1 MTSDNLTRDEA
12 TTRSALITVASY
24 QVDLDLTGGDATFGS
39 VTVIRFGCT
48 VPGSSTFINLTAPA
62 VREIILNDTPVSLD
76 AFDGDRITLT
86 GLAAGNVLRVAAD
99 CAYSRSGEGLHR
111 FTDPADGRVYLYSDL
126 ETFDAHRVYA
136 CFDQPDM
143 KASYE
148 LAVTAPADWQVV
160 SNMAPEST
168 APAGRVADGSVLDGS
183 VLDGSALRWRFPPTP
198 VMPTYITAV
207 AAGPYHV
214 VRDEHDGI
222 PLGVYCRQSL
232 AEYLDPDE
240 ILEVTRQ
247 GLDFYH
253 NSFGIKYP
261 FGKYDQLFVPEFKEG
276 AMENAGCVTFVEAY
290 IFRSRVTDF
299 AREARGETILH
310 EMAHMWFGDLVT
322 MRWWDDL
329 WLNESFAT
337 WAGTLAQA
345 EATRWT
351 SAWTT
356 FAQLYKAWA
365 YRQDQLPSTHP
376 IAADIP
382 DIAAVEVNFDGITY
396 AKGASVLKQL
406 VAYVGRENFL
416 AGVRKYFAAHSWGN
430 ATLTDLLA
438 ALEET
443 SGRDLAAWSAEWLQ
457 TAGVNTLRPSYSV
470 DADDRFTE
478 FAVEQEAAAT
488 HPVLRSH
495 RIAIGLYDRTEAGIV
510 RRQRVETD
518 VAGPRTVVP
527 ELTGQPRPDLV
538 LVNDEDLTYA
548 KIRLD
553 DHSLRTLIGPGQGG
567 PGGRGGLGGK
577 FSPQD
582 RGDPGGSP
590 PGAALSP
597 RASAGIGEFTD
608 SLPAA
613 LCWSAA
619 WDMVRDGEMAARDY
633 VRLVLSGV
641 SSVADISV
649 VQTLLRQASQ
659 AVRRFADP
667 GWRETGLA
675 VMAST
680 LRDLLHAAPAGSDT
694 QLAYVR
700 ALAGVATAADD
711 LALLA
716 GLLDGSVVLDGL
728 TVDTDLRWS
737 LLWRLV
743 SRGVSRQDEI
753 DAELARDATDA
764 GERHAAAC
772 RAAIPTAEAKRQAW
786 ETLTG
791 GELPLA
797 MFRAVLAGFADPDQ
811 PQLVGPYREKYFGV
825 VGDVWRNWSSAM
837 AQDFVSG
844 AYAVGAISA
853 ETVELTDAYIEA
865 ADPPA
870 ALRRLLAEGRDDVLR
885 ALRCQARDRQA
896 G

>member
-1 MTSDNLTRDEA
+1 VTANLTRDEA
-12 TTRSALITVASY
+12 AARSAIITVGSY
-24 QVDLDLTGGDATFGS
+24 HVDLDLTGGGDEVFGS
-39 VTVIRFGCT
+39 VSVVRFDCVAT
-48 VPGSSTFINLTAPA
+48 GSASFINLTAPA
-62 VREIILNDTPVSLD
+62 VREITLNGEPVSLD
-76 AFDGDRITLT
+76 AFDGDRITLE
-86 GLAAGNVLRVAAD
+86 GLAASNVLRVVAD

-143 KASYE
+143 KATYE
-148 LAVTAPADWQVV
+148 LAVTAPADWLVV
-160 SNMAPEST
+160 SNMAPESSME
-168 APAGRVADGSVLDGS
+168 DGE
-183 VLDGSALRWRFPPTP
+183 ALRWHFPPTP
-198 VMPTYITAV
+198 VVPTYITAV
-207 AAGPYHV
+207 AAGPYYV

-222 PLGVYCRQSL
+222 PLGVFCRQSL

-240 ILEVTRQ
+240 IFEVTRQ
-247 GLDFYH
+247 GFDFYH

-261 FGKYDQLFVPEFKEG
+261 FEKYDQLFVPEFKEG
-276 AMENAGCVTFVEAY
+276 AMENAGCVTFLESY

-299 AREARGETILH
+299 AREARAETILH

-382 DIAAVEVNFDGITY
+382 DIHAVEVNFDGITY
-396 AKGASVLKQL
+396 AKGAAVLKQL

-416 AGVRKYFAAHSWGN
+416 AGVRKYFAAHAWGN
-430 ATLTDLLA
+430 ATLADLLA

-443 SGRDLAAWSAEWLQ
+443 SGRELASWSREWLQ
-457 TAGVNTLRPSYSV
+457 TAGVNTLRPSYAV
-470 DADDRFTE
+470 DSEGRFTE

-488 HPVLRSH
+488 HPLLRSH
-495 RIAIGLYDRTEAGIV
+495 RIAIGLYDRTEAGLS
-510 RRQRVETD
+510 RRLRVETD
-518 VAGPRTVVP
+518 IAGPRTVIP
-527 ELTGQPRPDLV
+527 ELAGQRRPDLV
-538 LVNDEDLTYA
+538 LVNDDDLTYA

-553 DHSLRTLIGPGQGG
+553 EHSLQTLIEASI
-567 PGGRGGLGGK
+567 GL
-577 FSPQD
+577 FP
-582 RGDPGGSP
+582 
-590 PGAALSP
+590 
-597 RASAGIGEFTD
+597 E

-613 LCWSAA
+613 LCWTAA
-619 WDMVRDGEMAARDY
+619 WDMCRDGEMAARDY

-641 SSVADISV
+641 SSVADIGV

-659 AVRRFADP
+659 ATHRFADP
-667 GWRETGLA
+667 GWRDTGLA
-675 VMAST
+675 LMAGA
-680 LRDLLHAAPAGSDT
+680 LRELLAAAPAGSDA

-700 ALAGVATAADD
+700 AFAGVATSADD

-716 GLLDGSVVLDGL
+716 QLLDGSVRLDGL
-728 TVDTDLRWS
+728 SVDTDLRWA
-737 LLWRLV
+737 LLGRLV
-743 SRGVSRQDEI
+743 SRGARSPSGSGSFGPAEI

-764 GERHAAAC
+764 GQRHAATC
-772 RAAIPTAEAKRQAW
+772 RAAIPTAEAKR
-786 ETLTG
+786 ETWQTLVS
-791 GELPLA
+791 GELTIA
-797 MFRAVLAGFADPDQ
+797 TFRATLAGFVDLDRPD
-811 PQLVGPYREKYFGV
+811 LIEPYRGDYFAV
-825 VGDVWRNWSSAM
+825 VGKVWRDWSSAM

-844 AYAVGAISA
+844 AYLVCPLSP
-853 ETVELTDAYIEA
+853 ETVQATDDYIA
-865 ADPPA
+865 RADPPD
-870 ALRRLLAEGRDDVLR
+870 ALRRLLIEGRDDVLR
-885 ALRCQARDRQA
+885 ALRCQARDRRS

>member
-1 MTSDNLTRDEA
+1 VTSNLTRDEA
-12 TTRSALITVASY
+12 AARSALITVASY
-24 QVDLDLTGGDATFGS
+24 HVDLDLTGGDEVFGS
-39 VTVIRFGCT
+39 VSVTRFDCAA
-48 VPGSSTFINLTAPA
+48 PGSTSFINLTAPA
-62 VREIILNDTPVSLD
+62 VREITLNGEPVGLD

-86 GLAAGNVLRVAAD
+86 GLAASNVLRVAAD

-143 KASYE
+143 KATYE
-148 LAVTAPADWQVV
+148 LAVAAPADWLVV
-160 SNMAPEST
+160 SNMAPESSIAEGET
-168 APAGRVADGSVLDGS
+168 
-183 VLDGSALRWRFPPTP
+183 LRWHFPPTP

-222 PLGVYCRQSL
+222 PLGLFCRQSL

-240 ILEVTRQ
+240 IIEVTRQ
-247 GLDFYH
+247 GFDFFH

-261 FGKYDQLFVPEFKEG
+261 FEKYDQLFVPEFKEG
-276 AMENAGCVTFVEAY
+276 AMENAGCVTFLEAY

-365 YRQDQLPSTHP
+365 NRQDQLPSTHP

-382 DIAAVEVNFDGITY
+382 DIEAVEVNFDGITY

-416 AGVRKYFAAHSWGN
+416 AGVRKYFGAHAWGN
-430 ATLTDLLA
+430 ATLADLLS

-443 SGRDLAAWSAEWLQ
+443 SGRDLASWSREWLQ

-470 DADDRFTE
+470 DADGRFTE

-488 HPVLRSH
+488 HPLLRSH
-495 RIAIGLYDRTEAGIV
+495 RIAIGLYDRTSEGLS
-510 RRQRVETD
+510 RRLRVETD
-518 VAGPRTVVP
+518 VTGPRTAIP
-527 ELTGQPRPDLV
+527 ELAGQSRPDLV
-538 LVNDEDLTYA
+538 LVNDDDLTYA

-553 DHSLRTLIGPGQGG
+553 DHSLRTLID
-567 PGGRGGLGGK
+567 
-577 FSPQD
+577 SI
-582 RGDPGGSP
+582 GS
-590 PGAALSP
+590 
-597 RASAGIGEFTD
+597 FTE

-613 LCWSAA
+613 LCWAAA
-619 WDMVRDGEMAARDY
+619 WDMCRDGEMAARDY
-633 VRLVLSGV
+633 VRLVMSGV
-641 SSVADISV
+641 SSVADISM
-649 VQTLLRQASQ
+649 VQTLLRQAGQ
-659 AVRRFADP
+659 ATHRFADP

-675 VMAST
+675 MMAST
-680 LRDLLHAAPAGSDT
+680 LRGLLRTAPAGSDA

-700 ALAGVATAADD
+700 AFAGVATSAED
-711 LALLA
+711 LTLLA
-716 GLLDGSVVLDGL
+716 ALLDGSERLDGL
-728 TVDTDLRWS
+728 TVDTDLRWA
-737 LLWRLV
+737 LLARLV
-743 SRGVSRQDEI
+743 SRGAPSPSGSGSFGPAEI

-764 GERHAAAC
+764 GERHAATC
-772 RAAIPTAEAKRQAW
+772 RAAIPTAAAKRETW
-786 ETLTG
+786 STLTS
-791 GELPLA
+791 GELTIA
-797 MFRAVLAGFADPDQ
+797 MFRAALAGFVDLDH
-811 PQLVGPYREKYFGV
+811 PQLIEQYRDDYFAV
-825 VGDVWRNWSSAM
+825 VGDIWRNWSSAM

-844 AYAVGAISA
+844 AYVVCALSP
-853 ETVELTDAYIEA
+853 ETVAATDEYLAQAE
-865 ADPPA
+865 PPA
-870 ALRRLLAEGRDDVLR
+870 ALHRLLVEGRDDVLR
-885 ALRCQARDRQA
+885 ALRCQERDRQA
-896 G
+896 S

>member
-1 MTSDNLTRDEA
+1 VTSNLTRDEA
-12 TTRSALITVASY
+12 AARSALITVASCE
-24 QVDLDLTGGDATFGS
+24 VDLDLTSGSETFVS
-39 VTVIRFGCT
+39 VSVLRFDCAE
-48 VPGSSTFINLTAPA
+48 PGASTFVNLTAPA
-62 VREIILNDTPVSLD
+62 VREITLNGAPVGLD
-76 AFDGDRITLT
+76 AFDGDRITLD
-86 GLAAGNVLRVAAD
+86 GLAAGNVLRVVAD

-111 FTDPADGRVYLYSDL
+111 FTDPADERVYLYSDL

-148 LAVTAPADWQVV
+148 LSVTAPADWVVV

-168 APAGRVADGSVLDGS
+168 TEAGQ
-183 VLDGSALRWRFPPTP
+183 ALRWHFPPTP
-198 VMPTYITAV
+198 LMPTYITAV

-214 VRDEHDGI
+214 VRGEHDGI

-232 AEYLDPDE
+232 AGYLDADE

-247 GLDFYH
+247 GFDFFH
-253 NSFGIKYP
+253 KTFGITYP

-276 AMENAGCVTFVEAY
+276 AMENAGCVTFLEAY

-356 FAQLYKAWA
+356 FAQLYKSWA

-382 DIAAVEVNFDGITY
+382 DIHAVEVNFDGITY

-416 AGVRKYFAAHSWGN
+416 AGVRKYFDAHAWGN
-430 ATLTDLLA
+430 ATLADLLA
-438 ALEET
+438 ALEDT
-443 SGRDLAAWSAEWLQ
+443 SGRDLASWSAQWLQ
-457 TAGVNTLRPSYSV
+457 AAGVNTLRASYSV
-470 DADDRFTE
+470 DSGGRFTE
-478 FAVEQEAAAT
+478 FAVEQEAPAS
-488 HPVLRSH
+488 HPTLRSH
-495 RIAIGLYDRTEAGIV
+495 RIAIGLYDLTPAGLS
-510 RRQRVETD
+510 RRSRVEID

-527 ELTGQPRPDLV
+527 ELAGQARPDLV

-553 DHSLRTLIGPGQGG
+553 DHSLRTLVNQIG
-567 PGGRGGLGGK
+567 
-577 FSPQD
+577 S
-582 RGDPGGSP
+582 
-590 PGAALSP
+590 
-597 RASAGIGEFTD
+597 FTD
-608 SLPAA
+608 SLAAA
-613 LCWSAA
+613 LCWAAA
-619 WDMVRDGEMAARDY
+619 WDMCRDGEMAARDY
-633 VRLVLSGV
+633 VRLVMSGL

-649 VQTLLRQASQ
+649 VQTLLRQAGQ
-659 AVRRFADP
+659 AARRFADP
-667 GWRETGLA
+667 GWQAAGLA
-675 VMAST
+675 LMAGT
-680 LRDLLHAAPAGSDT
+680 LRDLLLAAEPGSDA

-700 ALAGVATAADD
+700 AFAGVATTDSD
-711 LALLA
+711 LALLT
-716 GLLDGSVVLDGL
+716 GLFDGSVRLDGL
-728 TVDTDLRWS
+728 SVDTDLRWA
-737 LLWRLV
+737 LLARLV
-743 SRGVSRQDEI
+743 SRGGGPRDFGVAEI
-753 DAELARDATDA
+753 EAELERDATDA
-764 GERHAAAC
+764 GERHAATC
-772 RAAIPTAEAKRQAW
+772 RAGIPTAEAKREAW
-786 ETLTG
+786 RLLSG
-791 GELPLA
+791 GELTIA

-811 PQLVGPYREKYFGV
+811 PELVQPYRDEFFAV
-825 VGDVWRNWSSAM
+825 VGEVWQDWSSAM

-844 AYAVGAISA
+844 VYAVCAISPG
-853 ETVELTDAYIEA
+853 TVEATDAYVDRA
-865 ADPPA
+865 VPPPA
-870 ALRRLLAEGRDDVLR
+870 LQRLLSEGRDDVLR

-896 G
+896 S

>member
-1 MTSDNLTRDEA
+1 MTSNLTRDEA
-12 TTRSALITVASY
+12 AERSALITVSSY
-24 QVDLDLTGGDATFGS
+24 QVDLDLTGDDDTFGS
-39 VTVIRFGCT
+39 VSTVRFGCAA
-48 VPGSSTFINLTAPA
+48 PGSSTHLDLTAPA
-62 VREIILNDTPVSLD
+62 VREITLNDAPVSPD

-86 GLAAGNVLRVAAD
+86 GLAADNVLRVTAD

-111 FTDPADGRVYLYSDL
+111 FADPADGRVYLYSDL
-126 ETFDAHRVYA
+126 ETFDAHRIYA

-143 KASYE
+143 KATYQ

-160 SNMAPEST
+160 SNMAAESRVPDGE
-168 APAGRVADGSVLDGS
+168 AVRWHFPA
-183 VLDGSALRWRFPPTP
+183 TP
-198 VMPTYITAV
+198 VMSTYITAV

-222 PLGVYCRQSL
+222 PLGIYCRQSL
-232 AEYLDPDE
+232 AEHLDPDE
-240 ILEVTRQ
+240 IFEVTRQ
-247 GLDFYH
+247 GFDFFH
-253 NSFGIKYP
+253 SSFGIKYP

-299 AREARGETILH
+299 AREARAETILH

-345 EATRWT
+345 DATRWR

-382 DIAAVEVNFDGITY
+382 DIEAVEVNFDGITY

-416 AGVRKYFAAHSWGN
+416 DGVRKYFAAHAWGN
-430 ATLTDLLA
+430 ATLADLLA

-443 SGRDLAAWSAEWLQ
+443 SGRDLAAWSEQWLQ
-457 TAGVNTLRPSYSV
+457 TAGVNTLRPSYSL
-470 DADDRFTE
+470 DADGRFGE

-495 RIAIGLYDRTEAGIV
+495 RIAIGLYDLTGDGLV

-518 VAGPRTVVP
+518 VAGPRTVIR
-527 ELTGQPRPDLV
+527 ELAGQPQPDLV

-553 DHSLRTLIGPGQGG
+553 EHSLRTLVE
-567 PGGRGGLGGK
+567 
-577 FSPQD
+577 SV
-582 RGDPGGSP
+582 
-590 PGAALSP
+590 
-597 RASAGIGEFTD
+597 GEFTD

-619 WDMVRDGEMAARDY
+619 WDMCRDGEMAARDY
-633 VRLVLSGV
+633 VRLVLSGI

-649 VQTLLRQASQ
+649 VQTLLRQAGQ

-667 GWRETGLA
+667 DWRETGLA
-675 VMAST
+675 LMADA
-680 LRDLLHAAPAGSDT
+680 LRRLLPEAPPGSDA
-694 QLAYVR
+694 QLAYLR
-700 ALAGVATAADD
+700 AFAGTAASGDD

-716 GLLDGSVVLDGL
+716 GLLDGSVVLDGV
-728 TVDTDLRWS
+728 TVDTELRWA
-737 LLWRLV
+737 LLARLV
-743 SRGVSRQDEI
+743 SRGLPGFGEMEI
-753 DAELARDATDA
+753 EAELARDATDA
-764 GERHAAAC
+764 GERHAATC
-772 RAAIPTAEAKRQAW
+772 RAAVPSAEAKQAAW
-786 ETLTG
+786 DTLVA

-797 MFRAVLAGFADPDQ
+797 TFRAVLNGFADPDQ
-811 PQLVGPYREKYFGV
+811 PELMNPYREKYFAV
-825 VGDVWRNWSSAM
+825 VGDVWRDWSSAM
-837 AQDFVSG
+837 AQDFASG
-844 AYAVGAISA
+844 AYTVCALEE
-853 ETVELTDAYIEA
+853 ETVRITDEYIA
-865 ADPPA
+865 ATDPPA
-870 ALRRLLAEGRDDVLR
+870 ALLRLLLEGRDDVLR
-885 ALRCQARDRQA
+885 ALHCQAKDRQARDRQA

>member
-1 MTSDNLTRDEA
+1 MTSNLTRDEA
-12 TTRSALITVASY
+12 ATRSALITVSSY
-24 QVDLDLTGGDATFGS
+24 QVELDLTGDDTTFGS
-39 VTVIRFGCT
+39 VSVIRFGCAA
-48 VPGSSTFINLTAPA
+48 PGSSTHLDLSARA
-62 VREIILNDTPVSLD
+62 VREITLNGSPVGPD

-86 GLAAGNVLRVAAD
+86 GLAADNVLRVAAD
-99 CAYSRSGEGLHR
+99 CAYSHSGEGLHR
-111 FTDPADGRVYLYSDL
+111 FADPADGRVYLYSDL

-143 KASYE
+143 KATYE
-148 LAVTAPADWQVV
+148 LTVTAPADWLVV
-160 SNMAPEST
+160 SNMAPESSE
-168 APAGRVADGSVLDGS
+168 PDGEAV
-183 VLDGSALRWRFPPTP
+183 RWHFPPTP
-198 VMPTYITAV
+198 VMSTYITAV

-214 VRDEHDGI
+214 VRAEHDGI
-222 PLGVYCRQSL
+222 PLGLFCRQSL
-232 AEYLDPDE
+232 ASFLDADE
-240 ILEVTRQ
+240 IFEVTRQ
-247 GLDFYH
+247 GFDFFH
-253 NSFGIKYP
+253 SSFGIKYP

-276 AMENAGCVTFVEAY
+276 AMENAGCVTFVENY

-299 AREARGETILH
+299 AREARAETILH

-351 SAWTT
+351 AAWTT

-376 IAADIP
+376 IAADIG
-382 DIAAVEVNFDGITY
+382 DIAAVELNFDGITY

-416 AGVRKYFAAHSWGN
+416 DGVRKYFAAHAWGN
-430 ATLTDLLA
+430 ATLADLLA

-443 SGRDLAAWSAEWLQ
+443 SGRDLAAWSEQWLQ
-457 TAGVNTLRPSYSV
+457 TAGVNTLRPSYSL
-470 DADDRFTE
+470 DDGGRFTE
-478 FAVEQEAAAT
+478 FAVEQEAPAT

-495 RIAIGLYDRTEAGIV
+495 RIAIGLYDLTGEGLV
-510 RRQRVETD
+510 RRHRVETD

-527 ELTGQPRPDLV
+527 ELAGQPRPDLV

-553 DHSLRTLIGPGQGG
+553 EHSLRTLVESIG
-567 PGGRGGLGGK
+567 
-577 FSPQD
+577 
-582 RGDPGGSP
+582 
-590 PGAALSP
+590 A
-597 RASAGIGEFTD
+597 FTD

-619 WDMVRDGEMAARDY
+619 WDMCRDGEMAARDY
-633 VRLVLSGV
+633 VQLVMLGV

-649 VQTLLRQASQ
+649 VQTLLRQASA
-659 AVRRFADP
+659 AVRRFVDP

-675 VMAST
+675 MMAGA
-680 LRDLLHAAPAGSDT
+680 LRRLLREAPPGSDA
-694 QLAYVR
+694 QLAYLR
-700 ALAGVATAADD
+700 AFTGVAMAGDD

-728 TVDTDLRWS
+728 TVDTDLRWA
-737 LLWRLV
+737 LLGRLV
-743 SRGVSRQDEI
+743 SRGFRGFGEAEI

-772 RAAIPTAEAKRQAW
+772 RAAIPTAGAKQAAW
-786 ETLTG
+786 DTMLSG
-791 GELPLA
+791 QLPLA
-797 MFRAVLAGFADPDQ
+797 TFRAVLAGFADPDQ
-811 PQLVGPYREKYFGV
+811 PELVNAYREQYFAV
-825 VGDVWRNWSSAM
+825 VGDVWRAWSSAT

-844 AYAVGAISA
+844 IYTTCAISE
-853 ETVELTDAYIEA
+853 ETVRATDDYIA
-865 ADPPA
+865 ATDPPA
-870 ALRRLLAEGRDDVLR
+870 ALRRLLLEGRDDVLR
-885 ALRCQARDRQA
+885 ALRNQARDRRA
-896 G
+896 P

>member
-1 MTSDNLTRDEA
+1 
-12 TTRSALITVASY
+12 
-24 QVDLDLTGGDATFGS
+24 
-39 VTVIRFGCT
+39 
-48 VPGSSTFINLTAPA
+48 
-62 VREIILNDTPVSLD
+62 VREITLNDTPVSLD
-76 AFDGDRITLT
+76 AFDGNRITLT
-86 GLAAGNVLRVAAD
+86 GLAAQNVLRVVAD

-168 APAGRVADGSVLDGS
+168 VPDGG
-183 VLDGSALRWRFPPTP
+183 ALRWHFPPTP

-207 AAGPYHV
+207 AAGPYYAVH
-214 VRDEHDGI
+214 DEHDGI

-232 AEYLDPDE
+232 ASYLDADE

-247 GLDFYH
+247 GFDFYH

-337 WAGTLAQA
+337 WAGTLAEA

-416 AGVRKYFAAHSWGN
+416 DAVRKYFAAHAWGN
-430 ATLTDLLA
+430 ATLADLLA

-443 SGRDLAAWSAEWLQ
+443 SGRDLATWSAEWLQ

-478 FAVEQEAAAT
+478 FAVEQEAPAT

-495 RIAIGLYDRTEAGIV
+495 RIAIGLYDRTPGDEAGLV
-510 RRQRVETD
+510 RRQRIETD
-518 VAGPRTVVP
+518 VAGPRTVIP
-527 ELTGQPRPDLV
+527 ELVGQPRPDLV
-538 LVNDEDLTYA
+538 LVNDDDLTYA

-553 DHSLRTLIGPGQGG
+553 DHSLRTLVDSIG
-567 PGGRGGLGGK
+567 
-577 FSPQD
+577 
-582 RGDPGGSP
+582 
-590 PGAALSP
+590 A
-597 RASAGIGEFTD
+597 FTD

-613 LCWSAA
+613 LCWSAT

-633 VRLVLSGV
+633 VRLVLSGI

-667 GWRETGLA
+667 GWRQTGLA
-675 VMAST
+675 LMAST
-680 LRDLLHAAPAGSDT
+680 LRDLLRDAPAGSDT

-700 ALAGVATAADD
+700 AFAGVAVSADD

-716 GLLDGSVVLDGL
+716 GLLDGSVMLDGL

-737 LLWRLV
+737 LLGRLV
-743 SRGVSRQDEI
+743 SRGACGNDEI

-772 RAAIPTAEAKRQAW
+772 RAAIPTAKAKREAW
-786 ETLTG
+786 DTMTG
-791 GELPLA
+791 GEQTLA
-797 MFRAVLAGFADPDQ
+797 TFRATLSGFADPDQ
-811 PQLVGPYREKYFGV
+811 PELMEPYREKFFAV
-825 VGDVWRNWSSAM
+825 VGDIWRDWSSAM

-844 AYAVGAISA
+844 VYTVCAISP
-853 ETVELTDAYIEA
+853 ETVEATDAYIEA
-865 ADPPA
+865 AQPPA
-870 ALRRLLAEGRDDVLR
+870 ALRRLLTEGRDDVLR
-885 ALRCQARDRQA
+885 ALRCQARDRRA
-896 G
+896 S

>member
-1 MTSDNLTRDEA
+1 VELG
-12 TTRSALITVASY
+12 L
-24 QVDLDLTGGDATFGS
+24 VDGDSRFGS
-39 VTVIRFGCT
+39 ISVIRFGCGA
-48 VPGSSTFINLTAPA
+48 PGSSTFIDLTAPA
-62 VREIILNDTPVSLD
+62 VREITLNDEPVSLD
-76 AFDGDRITLT
+76 AFDGDRITLED
-86 GLAAGNVLRVAAD
+86 LAPENVLRVVAE

-111 FTDPADGRVYLYSDL
+111 FTDPVDGRVYLYSDL

-148 LAVTAPADWQVV
+148 LTVTAQEDWLVV
-160 SNMAPEST
+160 SNMAPESRL
-168 APAGRVADGSVLDGS
+168 PVAG
-183 VLDGSALRWRFPPTP
+183 ALRWHFPPTS

-214 VRDEHDGI
+214 VRDTHDGI
-222 PLGVYCRQSL
+222 PLGLFCRQSL
-232 AEYLDPDE
+232 AEYLDADE

-247 GLDFYH
+247 GFDFYH
-253 NSFGIKYP
+253 DSFGIRYP

-276 AMENAGCVTFVEAY
+276 AMENAGCVTFLEAY

-299 AREARGETILH
+299 AHEARAETILH

-337 WAGTLAQA
+337 WAGTLAQS

-351 SAWTT
+351 AAWTT

-382 DIAAVEVNFDGITY
+382 DIHAVEVNFDGITY
-396 AKGASVLKQL
+396 AKGAAVLKQL

-416 AGVRKYFAAHSWGN
+416 DGVRKYFAGHAFGN
-430 ATLTDLLA
+430 ATLADLLA

-443 SGRDLAAWSAEWLQ
+443 SGRDLTSWSAEWLQ

-470 DADDRFTE
+470 DADGLFSE
-478 FAVEQEAAAT
+478 FVVEQEAAAT

-495 RIAIGLYDRTEAGIV
+495 RIAIGLYDQTEAGIT
-510 RRQRVETD
+510 RRHRIETD
-518 VAGPRTVVP
+518 VAGPRTVIA
-527 ELTGQPRPDLV
+527 ELAGQPRPDLV
-538 LVNDEDLTYA
+538 LVNDDDLTYA

-553 DHSLRTLIGPGQGG
+553 EHSLRTLIGAD
-567 PGGRGGLGGK
+567 GRGHAGG
-577 FSPQD
+577 
-582 RGDPGGSP
+582 
-590 PGAALSP
+590 
-597 RASAGIGEFTD
+597 GIGAFTD

-619 WDMVRDGEMAARDY
+619 WDMCRDGEMAGRDY

-667 GWRETGLA
+667 GWREAGLTL
-675 VMAST
+675 MASK
-680 LRDLLHAAPAGSDT
+680 LRGLLDAAPAGSDL

-700 ALAGVATAADD
+700 AFAGVATSGHD

-716 GLLDGSVVLDGL
+716 GLLDGSVVIDGL
-728 TVDTDLRWS
+728 SVDTDLRWA
-737 LLWRLV
+737 LLLRLV
-743 SRGVSRQDEI
+743 SRGTAAAEPGFAVFGVFGSKEI

-764 GERHAAAC
+764 GERNAATC
-772 RAAIPTAEAKRQAW
+772 RAAIPSAEAKRETW
-786 ETLTG
+786 ELLTR
-791 GELPLA
+791 GEQTIA
-797 MFRAVLAGFADPDQ
+797 AFRATLGGFTDADHPELMEPYLA
-811 PQLVGPYREKYFGV
+811 KYFEVIG
-825 VGDVWRNWSSAM
+825 GVWRDWSSAM
-837 AQDFVSG
+837 AQDFVSDV
-844 AYAVGAISA
+844 YTVGTISA
-853 ETVELTDAYIEA
+853 ETVEATDAYITAEQ
-865 ADPPA
+865 PPA
-870 ALRRLLAEGRDDVLR
+870 ALRRLLVEGRDDVLR

-896 G
+896 A

>member
-12 TTRSALITVASY
+12 ATRSALITVASY
-24 QVDLDLTGGDATFGS
+24 QVDLDLTVGDATFGS
-39 VTVIRFGCT
+39 VSVVRFGC
-48 VPGSSTFINLTAPA
+48 VAPGSSTFINLTAAA
-62 VREIILNDTPVSLD
+62 VREITLNDTPLSLD
-76 AFDGDRITLT
+76 AFDGNRITLT
-86 GLAAGNVLRVAAD
+86 GLAAENVLRVVAD

-126 ETFDAHRVYA
+126 ETFDAHRIYA

-143 KASYE
+143 KASYK

-168 APAGRVADGSVLDGS
+168 VPDGSVPDG
-183 VLDGSALRWRFPPTP
+183 GALRWLFPPTP

-232 AEYLDPDE
+232 ASYLDADE

-247 GLDFYH
+247 GFDFYH

-416 AGVRKYFAAHSWGN
+416 DGVRKYFAAHAWGN
-430 ATLTDLLA
+430 ATLADLLA

-470 DADDRFTE
+470 DADGRFTE
-478 FAVEQEAAAT
+478 FAVEQEAPAT

-495 RIAIGLYDRTEAGIV
+495 RIAIGLYDRTSGDRAGLV

-527 ELTGQPRPDLV
+527 ELAGQPQPDLV
-538 LVNDEDLTYA
+538 LVNDDDLTYA

-553 DHSLRTLIGPGQGG
+553 DHSLRTLVDSIG
-567 PGGRGGLGGK
+567 
-577 FSPQD
+577 
-582 RGDPGGSP
+582 
-590 PGAALSP
+590 A
-597 RASAGIGEFTD
+597 FTD

-633 VRLVLSGV
+633 VRLVLSGI

-649 VQTLLRQASQ
+649 VQTLLRQAGQ

-667 GWRETGLA
+667 GWREAGLA
-675 VMAST
+675 LMAGA
-680 LRDLLHAAPAGSDT
+680 LRDLLHDAPAGSDT

-700 ALAGVATAADD
+700 AFAGVAISADD

-728 TVDTDLRWS
+728 SVDTDLRWS

-743 SRGVSRQDEI
+743 SRGVRGENEI

-772 RAAIPTAEAKRQAW
+772 RAAIPTAEAKQQAW
-786 ETLTG
+786 ETMIG
-791 GELPLA
+791 GELTLA
-797 MFRAVLAGFADPDQ
+797 MFRAVLTGFADPDQ
-811 PQLVGPYREKYFGV
+811 PQLLAPYREKYFKV
-825 VGDVWRNWSSAM
+825 VGDVWRNWSSAT

-844 AYAVGAISA
+844 VYAVCPISA
-853 ETVELTDAYIEA
+853 ETVEMSDDYIRA

-870 ALRRLLAEGRDDVLR
+870 ALRRLLVEGRDDVLR

-896 G
+896 GRVQAAG

>member
-12 TTRSALITVASY
+12 ATRSALITVASY
-24 QVDLDLTGGDATFGS
+24 QVDLDLTGSDATFGS
-39 VTVIRFGCT
+39 VSVVRFGCAT
-48 VPGSSTFINLTAPA
+48 PGSSTFINLTAPA
-62 VREIILNDTPVSLD
+62 VREITLNDAPVSLD
-76 AFDGDRITLT
+76 AFDGNRITLT
-86 GLAAGNVLRVAAD
+86 RLAAENVLRVVAD

-168 APAGRVADGSVLDGS
+168 VPDGE
-183 VLDGSALRWRFPPTP
+183 ALRWHFPATP

-232 AEYLDPDE
+232 ASYLDADE

-247 GLDFYH
+247 GFDFFH
-253 NSFGIKYP
+253 SSFGIKYP

-337 WAGTLAQA
+337 WAGTLAQV

-396 AKGASVLKQL
+396 AKGAAVLKQL

-416 AGVRKYFAAHSWGN
+416 DGVRKYFAVHAWGN
-430 ATLTDLLA
+430 ATLADLLA

-443 SGRDLAAWSAEWLQ
+443 SGRDLAAWSTEWLQ

-470 DADDRFTE
+470 DADGRFAE
-478 FAVEQEAAAT
+478 FAVEQEAPAS

-495 RIAIGLYDRTEAGIV
+495 RIAIGLYDRTSAGLV

-518 VAGPRTVVP
+518 VAGPRTVVL
-527 ELTGQPRPDLV
+527 ELVGQPRPDLV
-538 LVNDEDLTYA
+538 LVNDDDLTYA

-553 DHSLRTLIGPGQGG
+553 DHSLHTLVG
-567 PGGRGGLGGK
+567 PGG
-577 FSPQD
+577 S
-582 RGDPGGSP
+582 GGS
-590 PGAALSP
+590 SP
-597 RASAGIGEFTD
+597 RASSSIGAFTD

-633 VRLVLSGV
+633 VRLVLSGI

-649 VQTLLRQASQ
+649 VQTLLRQAGQ

-667 GWRETGLA
+667 AWRQTGMTL
-675 VMAST
+675 MAEA
-680 LRDLLHAAPAGSDT
+680 LRDLLHDAPADSDT

-700 ALAGVATAADD
+700 AFAGVAISADD

-716 GLLDGSVVLDGL
+716 GLLDGSVVLGGL
-728 TVDTDLRWS
+728 SVDTDLRWS

-743 SRGVSRQDEI
+743 SRGARGEDEI

-764 GERHAAAC
+764 GERHAASC
-772 RAAIPTAEAKRQAW
+772 RAAIPTAEAKQQDW
-786 ETLTG
+786 ETLIG
-791 GELPLA
+791 GELTLA
-797 MFRAVLAGFADPDQ
+797 MFRAVLTGFADPDQ
-811 PQLVGPYREKYFGV
+811 PELLAPYREKYFEV

-844 AYAVGAISA
+844 VYAVCPISP
-853 ETVELTDAYIEA
+853 ETVEMTDAFIRA

-870 ALRRLLAEGRDDVLR
+870 ALRRLLIEGRDDVLR
-885 ALRCQARDRQA
+885 ALRCQDRDRQE

>member
-1 MTSDNLTRDEA
+1 MTSNLTRDEA
-12 TTRSALITVASY
+12 ATRSALITVASY
-24 QVDLDLTGGDATFGS
+24 QVDLDFTGSDVTFDS
-39 VTVIRFGCT
+39 VSVVKFGCA

-62 VREIILNDTPVSLD
+62 VREITLNDAPVSLD
-76 AFDGDRITLT
+76 AFDGDRIALT
-86 GLAAGNVLRVAAD
+86 GLAADNELRVAAD

-168 APAGRVADGSVLDGS
+168 IPDGSVSDG
-183 VLDGSALRWRFPPTP
+183 GGLRWRFPPTP

-232 AEYLDPDE
+232 ASYLDADE

-247 GLDFYH
+247 GFDFYH

-416 AGVRKYFAAHSWGN
+416 DGVRKYFAAHAWGN
-430 ATLTDLLA
+430 ATLADLLA

-457 TAGVNTLRPSYSV
+457 TAGVNTLRPSYAV
-470 DADDRFTE
+470 DADGRFTE

-495 RIAIGLYDRTEAGIV
+495 RIAIGLYDRASGSSRVEAGLV
-510 RRQRVETD
+510 RRQRVEID

-527 ELTGQPRPDLV
+527 ELAGQPRPDLV

-553 DHSLRTLIGPGQGG
+553 DHSLRTLVG
-567 PGGRGGLGGK
+567 PGG
-577 FSPQD
+577 S
-582 RGDPGGSP
+582 GGS
-590 PGAALSP
+590 SP
-597 RASAGIGEFTD
+597 RVSSSIGAFTD
-608 SLPAA
+608 SLAAA

-633 VRLVLSGV
+633 VRLVLSGI

-675 VMAST
+675 LMAST
-680 LRDLLHAAPAGSDT
+680 LRDLLRDAAAGSDT
-694 QLAYVR
+694 QLAYIR
-700 ALAGVATAADD
+700 AFAGVATSAAD

-716 GLLDGSVVLDGL
+716 GLLDGSEVLDGL

-743 SRGVSRQDEI
+743 SRGTSGTDEI

-764 GERHAAAC
+764 GERHAAGC
-772 RAAIPTAEAKRQAW
+772 RAAIPTVEAKHQAW
-786 ETLTG
+786 ETLIA
-791 GELPLA
+791 GELTIA
-797 MFRAVLAGFADPDQ
+797 MFRAMLAGFADPDQ
-811 PQLVGPYREKYFGV
+811 SQLVEPYREEYFEV
-825 VGDVWRNWSSAM
+825 VGDVWRDWSSAM
-837 AQDFVSG
+837 AQDFASG
-844 AYAVGAISA
+844 IYAVAPISA
-853 ETVELTDAYIEA
+853 ETVEVTDAYIKA

-870 ALRRLLAEGRDDVLR
+870 ALRRLLTEGRDDVLR

-896 G
+896 SS

>member
-1 MTSDNLTRDEA
+1 VTSNLSRDEA
-12 TTRSALITVASY
+12 AVRSALITVASY
-24 QVDLDLTGGDATFGS
+24 HVDLDLTGGDEVFGS
-39 VTVIRFGCT
+39 VSVIRFDCGA
-48 VPGSSTFINLTAPA
+48 PGSTSFINLTAPA
-62 VREIILNDTPVSLD
+62 VREINLNGAQISPD
-76 AFDGDRITLT
+76 AFDGDRITLS
-86 GLAAGNVLRVAAD
+86 GLTASNVLRVVAD

-143 KASYE
+143 KATYE
-148 LAVTAPADWQVV
+148 LAATAPADWLVV
-160 SNMAPEST
+160 SNMAPESSI
-168 APAGRVADGSVLDGS
+168 ADGE
-183 VLDGSALRWRFPPTP
+183 ALRWHFPPTP
-198 VMPTYITAV
+198 VVPTYITAV

-222 PLGVYCRQSL
+222 PLGVFCRQSL
-232 AEYLDPDE
+232 AQYLDPGE

-247 GLDFYH
+247 GFDFYH

-261 FGKYDQLFVPEFKEG
+261 FEKYDQLFVPEFKEG
-276 AMENAGCVTFVEAY
+276 AMENAGCVTFLESY

-356 FAQLYKAWA
+356 FAQLYKSWA

-382 DIAAVEVNFDGITY
+382 DIEAVEVNFDGITY

-416 AGVRKYFAAHSWGN
+416 AGVRKYFAAHAWGN
-430 ATLTDLLA
+430 ATLADLLS

-443 SGRDLAAWSAEWLQ
+443 SGRDLASWSREWLQ
-457 TAGVNTLRPSYSV
+457 TAGVNTLRPSYAV
-470 DADDRFTE
+470 DAEGRFTE

-488 HPVLRSH
+488 HPLLRSH
-495 RIAIGLYDRTEAGIV
+495 RIAIGLYDQTEAGLS
-510 RRQRVETD
+510 RRLRVETD
-518 VAGPRTVVP
+518 VAGPRTVIP
-527 ELTGQPRPDLV
+527 ELTGQQRPDLV
-538 LVNDEDLTYA
+538 LVNDDDLSYA
-548 KIRLD
+548 KTRLD
-553 DHSLRTLIGPGQGG
+553 EHSLQTLIDSI
-567 PGGRGGLGGK
+567 GL
-577 FSPQD
+577 
-582 RGDPGGSP
+582 
-590 PGAALSP
+590 
-597 RASAGIGEFTD
+597 FTE

-613 LCWSAA
+613 LCWTAA
-619 WDMVRDGEMAARDY
+619 WDMCRDGEMAARDY
-633 VRLVLSGV
+633 VRLVLSGI

-649 VQTLLRQASQ
+649 VQTLLRQAGQ
-659 AVRRFADP
+659 AARRFADP

-675 VMAST
+675 MIASA
-680 LRDLLHAAPAGSDT
+680 LRDLLRTAPAGSDA
-694 QLAYVR
+694 QLAYLR
-700 ALAGVATAADD
+700 AFAGVATSADD
-711 LALLA
+711 LTLLA
-716 GLLDGSVVLDGL
+716 ELLDGSVRLDGL
-728 TVDTDLRWS
+728 SVDTDLRWA
-737 LLWRLV
+737 LLARLV
-743 SRGVSRQDEI
+743 SRGAPSPSGSGSFGPAEI
-753 DAELARDATDA
+753 NAELARDATDA
-764 GERHAAAC
+764 GERHAATC
-772 RAAIPTAEAKRQAW
+772 RAAIPTAEAKR
-786 ETLTG
+786 ETWRTLVS
-791 GELPLA
+791 GELTIA
-797 MFRAVLAGFADPDQ
+797 MFRAALAGFVDLDHPE
-811 PQLVGPYREKYFGV
+811 LIEPYRADYFAV
-825 VGDVWRNWSSAM
+825 VGDVWRDWSSAM

-844 AYAVGAISA
+844 AYIVGALSP
-853 ETVELTDAYIEA
+853 ETVAATDEYIARAE
-865 ADPPA
+865 PPA
-870 ALRRLLAEGRDDVLR
+870 ALRRLLNEGRDDVLR

>member
-1 MTSDNLTRDEA
+1 VTSNLTRDEA
-12 TTRSALITVASY
+12 MARSALIQVTSY
-24 QVDLDLTGGDATFGS
+24 EVELDLLGGDTTFGS
-39 VTVIRFGCT
+39 VSVIRFSCGA
-48 VPGSSTFINLTAPA
+48 PGSATFVNLTAPV
-62 VREIILNDTPVSLD
+62 VRQITLNDEPVSLD
-76 AFDGDRITLT
+76 AFDGDRITVT
-86 GLAAGNVLRVAAD
+86 DLAPENILRVEAE
-99 CAYSRSGEGLHR
+99 CVYSRSGEGLHR
-111 FTDPADGRVYLYSDL
+111 FADPVDGHVYLYSDL

-148 LAVTAPADWQVV
+148 LTVTAPADWLVV
-160 SNMAPEST
+160 SNMAPES
-168 APAGRVADGSVLDGS
+168 AIPAGD
-183 VLDGSALRWRFPPTP
+183 ALRWHFPPTP
-198 VMPTYITAV
+198 LMPTYITAV
-207 AAGPYHV
+207 AAGPWHV

-232 AEYLDPDE
+232 AEYLDADE

-247 GLDFYH
+247 GFDFYH
-253 NSFGIKYP
+253 SSFGIKYP

-276 AMENAGCVTFVEAY
+276 AMENAGCVTFLEAY

-337 WAGTLAQA
+337 WAGTLAQS

-382 DIAAVEVNFDGITY
+382 DIHAVEVNFDGITY
-396 AKGASVLKQL
+396 AKGAAVLKQL
-406 VAYVGRENFL
+406 VAYVGRDNFL
-416 AGVRKYFAAHSWGN
+416 DGVRKYFAGHAFGN
-430 ATLTDLLA
+430 ATLADLLT

-443 SGRDLAAWSAEWLQ
+443 SGRDLASWSTEWLQ
-457 TAGVNTLRPSYSV
+457 TAGVNTLRPSYLLDEDGSF
-470 DADDRFTE
+470 AE
-478 FAVEQEAAAT
+478 FAVVQEAAAS

-495 RIAIGLYDRTEAGIV
+495 RIAIGLYDRTDTGLT
-510 RRQRVETD
+510 RRHRIETD
-518 VAGPRTVVP
+518 ISGPRTVIA
-527 ELTGQPRPDLV
+527 ELAGQPRPDLV
-538 LVNDEDLTYA
+538 LVNDDDLTYA

-553 DHSLRTLIGPGQGG
+553 DHSLRTLVTAIGG
-567 PGGRGGLGGK
+567 
-577 FSPQD
+577 
-582 RGDPGGSP
+582 
-590 PGAALSP
+590 
-597 RASAGIGEFTD
+597 FTD

-619 WDMVRDGEMAARDY
+619 WDMCRDGEMAARDY
-633 VRLVLSGV
+633 VRLVLAGI

-667 GWRETGLA
+667 AWRDTGLA
-675 VMAST
+675 AMADA
-680 LRDLLHAAPAGSDT
+680 LRGLLHAAPAGSDL

-700 ALAGVATAADD
+700 AFSGVATSEAD

-728 TVDTDLRWS
+728 SVDTDLRWS
-737 LLWRLV
+737 LLWRLID
-743 SRGVSRQDEI
+743 RGAADFGPAAI

-764 GERHAAAC
+764 GERHAATC
-772 RAAIPTAEAKRQAW
+772 RAAIPAPGAKQQTWAMLTA
-786 ETLTG
+786 
-791 GELPLA
+791 GEQTIA
-797 MFRAVLAGFADPDQ
+797 TFRASLAGFVDPDQ
-811 PQLVGPYREKYFGV
+811 PELMEPYREKYFDVIGA
-825 VGDVWRNWSSAM
+825 VWRDWSSTM

-844 AYAVGAISA
+844 AYAVGAISLD
-853 ETVELTDAYIEA
+853 TVEATDAYIA
-865 ADPPA
+865 AAQPPA
-870 ALRRLLAEGRDDVLR
+870 ALRRLLTEGRDDVLR
-885 ALRCQARDRQA
+885 ALRCQARDRQE

>member
-1 MTSDNLTRDEA
+1 VTSNLTRDEA
-12 TTRSALITVASY
+12 AARSALITVASCE
-24 QVDLDLTGGDATFGS
+24 VDLDLTSGSETFVS
-39 VTVIRFGCT
+39 VSVLRFDCAE
-48 VPGSSTFINLTAPA
+48 PGASTFVNLTAPA
-62 VREIILNDTPVSLD
+62 VREITLNGAPVGLD
-76 AFDGDRITLT
+76 AFDGDRITLD
-86 GLAAGNVLRVAAD
+86 GLAAGNVLRVVAE

-111 FTDPADGRVYLYSDL
+111 FTDPADERVYLYSDL

-148 LAVTAPADWQVV
+148 LSVTAPADWVVV

-168 APAGRVADGSVLDGS
+168 TEAGQ
-183 VLDGSALRWRFPPTP
+183 ALRWHFPPTP
-198 VMPTYITAV
+198 LMPTYITAV

-214 VRDEHDGI
+214 VRGEHDGI

-232 AEYLDPDE
+232 AGYLDADE

-247 GLDFYH
+247 GFDFFH
-253 NSFGIKYP
+253 KTFGITYP

-276 AMENAGCVTFVEAY
+276 AMENAGCVTFLEAY

-356 FAQLYKAWA
+356 FAQLYKSWA

-382 DIAAVEVNFDGITY
+382 DIHAVEVNFDGITY

-416 AGVRKYFAAHSWGN
+416 AGVRKYFDAHAWGN
-430 ATLTDLLA
+430 ATLADLLA
-438 ALEET
+438 ALEDT
-443 SGRDLAAWSAEWLQ
+443 SGRDLASWSAQWLQ
-457 TAGVNTLRPSYSV
+457 AAGVNTLRASYSV
-470 DADDRFTE
+470 DSGGRFTE
-478 FAVEQEAAAT
+478 FAVEQEAPAS
-488 HPVLRSH
+488 HPTLRSH
-495 RIAIGLYDRTEAGIV
+495 RIAIGLYDLTPAGLS
-510 RRQRVETD
+510 RRSRVEID

-527 ELTGQPRPDLV
+527 ELAGQARPDLV

-553 DHSLRTLIGPGQGG
+553 DHSLRTLVNQIG
-567 PGGRGGLGGK
+567 
-577 FSPQD
+577 S
-582 RGDPGGSP
+582 
-590 PGAALSP
+590 
-597 RASAGIGEFTD
+597 FTD
-608 SLPAA
+608 SLAAA
-613 LCWSAA
+613 LCWAAA
-619 WDMVRDGEMAARDY
+619 WDMCRDGEMAARDY
-633 VRLVLSGV
+633 VRLVMSGL

-649 VQTLLRQASQ
+649 VQTLLRQAGQ
-659 AVRRFADP
+659 AARRFADP
-667 GWRETGLA
+667 GWQAAGLA
-675 VMAST
+675 LMAGT
-680 LRDLLHAAPAGSDT
+680 LRDLLLAAEPGSDA

-700 ALAGVATAADD
+700 AFAGVATTDSD
-711 LALLA
+711 LALLT
-716 GLLDGSVVLDGL
+716 GLFDGSVRLDGL
-728 TVDTDLRWS
+728 SVDTDLRWA
-737 LLWRLV
+737 LLARLV
-743 SRGVSRQDEI
+743 SRGGGPRGFGVAEI
-753 DAELARDATDA
+753 KAELERDATDA
-764 GERHAAAC
+764 GERHAATC
-772 RAAIPTAEAKRQAW
+772 RAGIPTAEAKREAW
-786 ETLTG
+786 RLLSG
-791 GELPLA
+791 GELTIA

-811 PQLVGPYREKYFGV
+811 PELVQPYRDEFFAV
-825 VGDVWRNWSSAM
+825 VGEVWQDWSSAM

-844 AYAVGAISA
+844 VYAVCAISPG
-853 ETVELTDAYIEA
+853 TVEATDAYVDRA
-865 ADPPA
+865 VPPPA
-870 ALRRLLAEGRDDVLR
+870 LQRLLSEGRDDVLR

-896 G
+896 S

>member
-1 MTSDNLTRDEA
+1 VTSNLTRDEA
-12 TTRSALITVASY
+12 ATRSALITVTSY
-24 QVDLDLTGGDATFGS
+24 QVDLDLTARADDDTTFGS
-39 VTVIRFGCT
+39 VSVIRFGCAA
-48 VPGSSTFINLTAPA
+48 PGAATFVDLTAPA
-62 VREIILNDTPVSLD
+62 VREITLNGAPVGLD
-76 AFDGDRITLT
+76 AFDGDRIALT
-86 GLAAGNVLRVAAD
+86 GLAAGNVLRVVAD

-111 FTDPADGRVYLYSDL
+111 FTDPVDDRVYLYSDL
-126 ETFDAHRVYA
+126 ETFDAHQVYA

-160 SNMAPEST
+160 SNMAPDST
-168 APAGRVADGSVLDGS
+168 VPAPDGQ
-183 VLDGSALRWRFPPTP
+183 ALRWQFPPTP
-198 VMPTYITAV
+198 VLPTYITAV

-232 AEYLDPDE
+232 AEYLDADE
-240 ILEVTRQ
+240 IFEVTRQ
-247 GLDFYH
+247 GFDFFH
-253 NSFGIKYP
+253 HSFGIKYP

-299 AREARGETILH
+299 AREARAETILH

-382 DIAAVEVNFDGITY
+382 DIHAVEVNFDGITY

-416 AGVRKYFAAHSWGN
+416 DGVRKYFAAHAWGN
-430 ATLTDLLA
+430 ATLADLLA

-443 SGRDLAAWSAEWLQ
+443 SGRDLTAWSAQWLE
-457 TAGVNTLRPSYSV
+457 TAGVNTLRPSYTV
-470 DADDRFTE
+470 DADGRFTE
-478 FAVEQEAAAT
+478 FAVEQEAAAS

-495 RIAIGLYDRTEAGIV
+495 RIAIGLYDRTEDGIV
-510 RRQRVETD
+510 RRYRVETD

-527 ELTGQPRPDLV
+527 ELAGQPRPDLV

-553 DHSLRTLIGPGQGG
+553 DHSLRTLVDSI
-567 PGGRGGLGGK
+567 
-577 FSPQD
+577 
-582 RGDPGGSP
+582 
-590 PGAALSP
+590 ALL
-597 RASAGIGEFTD
+597 TD

-619 WDMVRDGEMAARDY
+619 WDMCRDGEMAARDY
-633 VRLVLSGV
+633 VRLVLSGI

-649 VQTLLRQASQ
+649 VQTLLRQAGQ

-667 GWRETGLA
+667 GWREEGLA
-675 VMAST
+675 LMASA
-680 LRDLLHAAPAGSDT
+680 LRGLLADAPAGSDV

-700 ALAGVATAADD
+700 AFAGVATTDED

-716 GLLDGSVVLDGL
+716 GLLDGSVTLEGL
-728 TVDTDLRWS
+728 TVDTDLRWT
-737 LLWRLV
+737 LLGRLV
-743 SRGVSRQDEI
+743 SRGFGGFGPAQI

-772 RAAIPTAEAKRQAW
+772 RAAIPTAAAKRAAW
-786 ETLTG
+786 DTMTG
-791 GELPLA
+791 GELTIA
-797 MFRAVLAGFADPDQ
+797 MLRAVLAGFADPDQ
-811 PQLVGPYREKYFGV
+811 PALVNPYREEYFGV
-825 VGDVWRNWSSAM
+825 VGDVWRDWSSAM

-844 AYAVGAISA
+844 VYTVFAISE
-853 ETVELTDAYIEA
+853 ETVQATGAYIVQAE
-865 ADPPA
+865 PPA
-870 ALRRLLAEGRDDVLR
+870 ALLRLLTEGRDDVLR
-885 ALRCQARDRQA
+885 ALRCQARDRQE